1 MRIVGISRSFAEK
14 AESDLELFTK
24 LVDFQGSDHNPSFL
38 TDELYFEKNG
48 SKALIMTKQNGGL
61 VAVGMVEKTDSILSM
76 KKEALKNGIIRGLV
90 EAKRGKV
97 VPAEKSLLGALRV
110 F

>member
-24 LVDFQGSDHNPSFL
+24 LIDFQGQAHRPSVL
-38 TDELYFEKNG
+38 TEDLCFERNG
-48 SKALIMTKQNGGL
+48 DKSLIMTRQNGGL
-61 VAVGMVEKTDSILSM
+61 VAVGLVDGTDTLTI
-76 KKEALKNGIIRGLV
+76 KREALKNGVFRGLV
-90 EAKRGKV
+90 EARRGKV

>member
-24 LVDFQGSDHNPSFL
+24 LVDFQGPNHNPRIL
-38 TDELYFEKNG
+38 TNELYFEKNG
-48 SKALIMTKQNGGL
+48 DKSLIMTKQNGGL
-61 VAVGMVEKTDSILSM
+61 VAVGLVEGTDAFTV
-76 KKEALKNGIIRGLV
+76 KKEALKNGVFRGLV

-97 VPAEKSLLGALRV
+97 VPAEKSLLGDLRV

>member
-14 AESDLELFTK
+14 AESDLEVFAK
-24 LVDFQGSDHNPSFL
+24 LVDFQGREHNPAFL
-38 TDELYFEKNG
+38 TDDLYFERNG
-48 SKALIMTKQNGGL
+48 SNSLVLARKNGGL
-61 VAVGMVEKTDSILSM
+61 VVVGLVNGTDVFAV
-76 KKEALKNGIIRGLV
+76 KKEALKNGVFRGLV

-97 VPAEKSLLGALRV
+97 VPAEKTLLGALRI

>member
-14 AESDLELFTK
+14 VESDLELFTRF
-24 LVDFQGSDHNPSFL
+24 VGFRGIEHSPSVL
-38 TDELYFEKNG
+38 TEDLYFEKNG
-48 SKALIMTKQNGGL
+48 SKSLIMTKKNGGF
-61 VAVGMVEKTDSILSM
+61 VVVGMVDGADFWTV
-76 KKEALKNGIIRGLV
+76 KKEALKNGVFKGLI